1 MKNSLSINK
10 WLEMNFFFFN
20 WREPLAVPAL
30 NSANFPYFQ
39 NLSTILIFITVLCNV
54 ISMWSVAA
62 SDV

>member
-1 MKNSLSINK
+1 MKTSLSINK

-54 ISMWSVAA
+54 ISM
-62 SDV
+62 